1 VADHPVP
8 HSRRF
13 AIGDAQRGRSLS
25 DDGSGAPQPIR
36 RSLIGFDGSV
46 ASMGALHY
54 AARAAR
60 HNRGCLVVVSVVRKP
75 VEVVAAWPVAVHA
88 HASES
93 PEQCA
98 LVALRAAVESL
109 PRDVSVVT
117 FVCHGR
123 AGPVLLREAA
133 RHLCDAIVVGAPSG
147 EWGRLTGGVARY
159 LRRRAAVDVIVV
171 PRPNAGALVGAPLV
185 ALDPVEFG
193 L

>member
-1 VADHPVP
+1 
-8 HSRRF
+8 
-13 AIGDAQRGRSLS
+13 
-25 DDGSGAPQPIR
+25 
-36 RSLIGFDGSV
+36 
-46 ASMGALHY
+46 MGALHY
-54 AARAAR
+54 AARAA
-60 HNRGCLVVVSVVRKP
+60 HDNRGCLVVVSVVRKP
-75 VEVVAAWPVAVHA
+75 VEVVAAWPCAVYA
-88 HASES
+88 HPSAS

-98 LVALRAAVESL
+98 LAALRAAVESL
-109 PRDVSVVT
+109 PTDVSVVT
-117 FVCHGR
+117 IVCHGR